1 MIPYRAIA
9 FLLGFFGLTAA
20 SLAVPVLGVA
30 NYMLIY
36 QIFPEHTWWYIPI
49 APLGIRYSMTAA
61 LSMIFGLLLN
71 LGRLPRVRP
80 LISLWDLTALGLVIV
95 VICGDLIVARPSPVA
110 GELTSKFVKVMIFVF
125 CMTRITTTKRNYLI
139 VMWALV
145 LGSFYIGYD
154 AWTAPRGAFEQ
165 GRLQRIGGPDFR
177 HSSGLAAHMGA
188 MLPLIGVAFMA
199 TKSWSLRAIALMSGA
214 LTLNTVVLCRTRSAF
229 VGISVGIF
237 AAVLTA
243 PKRRRFRTYMVF
255 MILAPCVYRLTDTM
269 FWERMAT
276 LGDHTALRQESAA
289 AGRLEIWAA
298 ASTLIAWHP
307 FGVGIGNFQYRIHEV
322 NYDLGQRAAHNSF
335 ILCWAELGIQ
345 GFVLFL
351 LIISISI
358 VQTWQCYSRA
368 AQTDNPAWTRYMAY
382 GIFLSL
388 IISLST
394 QMFTERLYTES
405 FWWLLALPG
414 CLKRVVLRESARVAA
429 PIERNPLVDIDVWN
443 QNNPLLS
450 RRHARA
456 TLA

>member
-9 FLLGFFGLTAA
+9 FLIGFFGLTAS
-20 SLAVPVLGVA
+20 SLVVPVLGVA

-61 LSMIFGLLLN
+61 MGMIFGLLLN
-71 LGRLPRVRP
+71 LGRLPKVRP
-80 LISLWDLTALGLVIV
+80 MLSLWDILAIGLVIV
-95 VICGDLIVARPSPVA
+95 VVCGDMIVARPSPVA
-110 GELTSKFVKVMIFVF
+110 DELTSKFIKVMIFVF
-125 CMTRITTTKRNYLI
+125 CMTRISTTQKSFMI

-188 MLPLIGVAFMA
+188 MLPLIGVTFMA
-199 TKSWSLRAIALMSGA
+199 TKWWSLRAITLVSGA

-229 VGISVGIF
+229 VGLTLGVI

-243 PKRRRFRTYMVF
+243 PKKRRIRTYMVLL
-255 MILAPCVYRLTDTM
+255 ILAPCVYRLTDTM
-269 FWERMAT
+269 FWDRMAT
-276 LGDHTALRQESAA
+276 LADQKALKEDSAS
-289 AGRLEIWAA
+289 AGRLQIWRA
-298 ASTLIAWHP
+298 ASKLIALHP
-307 FGVGIGNFQYRIHEV
+307 FGVGIGNFQYRIHEI
-322 NYDLGQRAAHNSF
+322 NYELGQRAAHNSF

-345 GFVLFL
+345 GFVLFV
-351 LIISISI
+351 LIITTSL
-358 VQTWQCYSRA
+358 VQTWQCYRLA
-368 AQTDNPAWTRYMAY
+368 PETDNPAWTRYMAY
-382 GIFLSL
+382 GLFLSL
-388 IISLST
+388 IVSLST

-414 CLKRVVLRESARVAA
+414 CLKRVALSEVTKVAA
-429 PIERNPLVDIDVWN
+429 PIERDPLDELDIWN
-443 QNNPLLS
+443 HNNPILS
-450 RRHARA
+450 RRHARH